1 MLCVGEQDR
10 SKYVFVPRS
19 LGLRLRVTMHLTSW
33 FARLLNQ
40 VHTAGSPTHM
50 PVRDERY
57 GPREAIEL
65 LAV

>member
-1 MLCVGEQDR
+1 M
-10 SKYVFVPRS
+10 FVPRS

-57 GPREAIEL
+57 GTREAIEL